1 MASIRQ
7 LKSGKWNVQIRRAG
21 SKPKSKTFATEAEA
35 VGWVAA
41 QENRSKRKDVEK
53 PTWTEMA
60 YRYCDTVLEGKP
72 SRHSSRALA
81 ERLGR
86 DAKINKPY
94 DRITVVDLN
103 TFKEK
108 RLREV
113 SKTTVHWE
121 LVFIRR
127 VFRWLDKE
135 ARSQGKNPVSNPAEF
150 LSIPKPKGSRSRV
163 VTEAELQLL
172 LGALSPAMS
181 QVVELAYETAMRR
194 SEIIKLRIKDIHLS
208 ERILSVVEGKE
219 GDRSVPL
226 SKRAVELLS
235 EAARAIEN
243 PNKRL
248 FPFSK
253 NSITQAVRRARQK
266 VGLDSDVRLHQ
277 LRHTRCTIVARKGFN
292 QAQIMAVTGHKDVR
306 SVQRYTHLNA
316 KDVVDLL

>member
-1 MASIRQ
+1 MASIRE
-7 LKSGKWNVQIRRAG
+7 LKSGKWNVQIRRAVC
-21 SKPKSKTFATEAEA
+21 KQKSKTFATEAEA
-35 VGWVAA
+35 VDWADA
-41 QENRSKRKDVEK
+41 QENKNKPKGSNQ

-72 SRHSSRALA
+72 SRHSSRALS

-86 DAKINKPY
+86 DTKINKPY
-94 DRITVVDLN
+94 DRITVVDLDA
-103 TFKEK
+103 FKEK

-135 ARSQGKNPVSNPAEF
+135 ARSKGKNPVPNPAEF
-150 LSIPKPKGSRSRV
+150 LSIPTPNGSRSRV
-163 VTEAELQLL
+163 VSDAELRLL

-194 SEIIKLRIKDIHLS
+194 SEIIKLRLKDIQLS
-208 ERILSVVEGKE
+208 ERILSVVDGKE
-219 GDRSVPL
+219 GDRSAPL

-248 FPFSK
+248 FPFAKS
-253 NSITQAVRRARQK
+253 SVTQAVRRAREK

-316 KDVVDLL
+316 KDVIELL